1 MIFGLPD
8 LMEVRVEE
16 DGGLVLVVVSLVGL
30 EVDIRGL
37 MVVVLAVFVTPPTV
51 LIELL

>member
-8 LMEVRVEE
+8 LMEVRVEV
-16 DGGLVLVVVSLVGL
+16 DGGLVLAVVSLVVV
-30 EVDIRGL
+30 EVDIWGL